1 MMTNPIAGPSRRTF
15 LKATIAS
22 AATAALAK
30 PFAFAQTTA
39 KWTRYNVTSPQG
51 QKALASYQKAIQIML
66 QLPPNDPHNWLRNAF
81 THLMD
86 CPHGNWWFYVWHRG
100 YIGNLEET
108 VRTLSGDSSF
118 ALPYWDWTALPEIP
132 APMFVDGLTPHSP
145 LFLPYNRDI
154 ATFTNFIKPPMT
166 NYWSTLN
173 ADQLAQL
180 NTRGYQTFDSLW
192 NDVIG
197 YSTKDHKII
206 PGDSAFATNAK
217 SRYLSASNPKF
228 DKRTAF
234 DSSPLTINFGLSA
247 PDFISTAPELSF
259 NSSKQPSHNTAPGG
273 PTSFFST
280 LEGLPHNHIHNYIGG
295 VGPWDP
301 GPYGNMTNFL
311 SSVDPIFFLHHAN
324 MDRLWDVWTRKQISQ
339 SAPYLPTGS
348 DWTSY
353 KNEPFLF
360 FVNGQGQYLTNGKA
374 EDYVSTDRF
383 GYNYQPGSGDD
394 VVTATPISLQSGR
407 TITATVHGN
416 AATLSLPL
424 TAIRSHLAQTHT
436 PTLAAILT
444 LPHPA
449 PGDPTREFDVLI
461 GAPAGVTHAE
471 PGGPYYA
478 GTISFFGNMASM
490 PGMDAD
496 STFVVPLPHNQHLL
510 SAVKEKDGNV
520 QVSVRVVPANGK
532 ATHAPVLK
540 SVLISVN

>member
-1 MMTNPIAGPSRRTF
+1 MTNPVAGSSRRTF
-15 LKATIAS
+15 LKATVAS
-22 AATAALAK
+22 AATAALSK
-30 PFAFAQTTA
+30 PFAFAQQLNPR
-39 KWTRYNVTSPQG
+39 WTRYNVTSPQG
-51 QKALASYQKAIQIML
+51 QQALGSYKKAIQIML
-66 QLPPNDPHNWLRNAF
+66 QLPQNDPHNWFRNAF
-81 THLMD
+81 VHLLD

-100 YIGNLEET
+100 YIGNLEDT
-108 VRTLSGDSSF
+108 VRTLSGDSNF
-118 ALPYWDWTALPEIP
+118 ALPYWDWTAYKGIP
-132 APMFVDGLTPHSP
+132 SSMFADGLTPQSP
-145 LFLPYNRDI
+145 LFLRYNKDI
-154 ATFTNFIKPPMT
+154 STFTTYFKSSMSSF
-166 NYWSTLN
+166 WSTLN

-180 NTRGYQTFDSLW
+180 NTRGYSTFDLMW
-192 NDVIG
+192 NDVTG
-197 YSTKDHKII
+197 YDPKSGKVI
-206 PGDSAFATNAK
+206 PGNSAFAANAR
-217 SRYLSASNPKF
+217 SRYLSPYNPYF

-234 DSSPLTINFGLSA
+234 DAQLSTINFGLSA
-247 PDFISTAPELSF
+247 PDFVSTAPELSF
-259 NSSKQPSHNTAPGG
+259 NSSQQPSHNTAPGG
-273 PTSFFST
+273 PGSFFST

-311 SSVDPIFFLHHAN
+311 SSIDPIFFLHHAN
-324 MDRLWDVWTRKQISQ
+324 MDRLWDVWTRKQINQ
-339 SAPYLPTGS
+339 GTPYLPTGS

-360 FVNGQGQYLTNGKA
+360 FVDGQGKYLTSGKA
-374 EDYVSTDRF
+374 EDFISTDRF
-383 GYNYQPGSGDD
+383 RYTYEPGSGDD
-394 VVTATPISLQSGR
+394 IVKATRISLQSGR

-416 AATLSLPL
+416 AATLSLPV

-449 PGDPTREFDVLI
+449 LGDPSREFDVLI
-461 GAPAGVTHAE
+461 GAPAGVTHAD
-471 PGGPYYA
+471 PGSPYYA

-510 SAVKEKDGNV
+510 NAVKDGNA